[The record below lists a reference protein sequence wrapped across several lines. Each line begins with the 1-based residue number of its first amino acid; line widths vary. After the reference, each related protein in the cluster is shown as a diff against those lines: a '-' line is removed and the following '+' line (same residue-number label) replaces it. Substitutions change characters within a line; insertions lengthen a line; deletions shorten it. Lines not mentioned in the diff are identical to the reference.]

1 MHRPARTNPAHPL
14 QGPDRIGHKH
24 SRAKRSVHKCASNR
38 PFCSTLMARWST
50 ASISMFLPALGLAYS
65 SQDRHEP
72 GAYLPISCCARL
84 RLKSIPSVLSGCSEL
99 MRGPISSIQCR
110 SPLPGA
116 RKPLAWLTEIRIP
129 WAIAASGR
137 METAAANL
145 ATLNVDPCKRCDN
158 HARSGQA
165 RKAGSGSVPGR
176 SRPSR
181 CPRRKGD
188 CGRGQ
193 YLRYAR
199 GNALPGVG
207 DRTAQ
212 RRIQFR

>member
-1 MHRPARTNPAHPL
+1 MSGGLFTNQLLRETAVEIDPERVERLQRAHARAYQQYSVQIPL
-14 QGPDRIGHKH
+14 
-24 SRAKRSVHKCASNR
+24 A
-38 PFCSTLMARWST
+38 
-50 ASISMFLPALGLAYS
+50 
-65 SQDRHEP
+65 
-72 GAYLPISCCARL
+72 
-84 RLKSIPSVLSGCSEL
+84 
-99 MRGPISSIQCR
+99 
-110 SPLPGA
+110 GA
-116 RKPLAWLTEIRIP
+116 RKLLAWLTEIRIP
-129 WAIAASGR
+129 WAIATSGR

-145 ATLNVDPCKRCDN
+145 ATLNVDPRKRCDN

-181 CPRRKGD
+181 CPHRKGD

>member
-1 MHRPARTNPAHPL
+1 MRIEPSFLFDLGGALVDSVYQHVLACSWSGIFIARSA
-14 QGPDRIGHKH
+14 
-24 SRAKRSVHKCASNR
+24 CA
-38 PFCSTLMARWST
+38 
-50 ASISMFLPALGLAYS
+50 
-65 SQDRHEP
+65 

-84 RLKSIPSVLSGCSEL
+84 LLKSIPGVLSGCNSCAGL
-99 MRGPISSIQCR
+99 SAVFSADPPTRRAQA
-110 SPLPGA
+110 A
-116 RKPLAWLTEIRIP
+116 RLAHRNTNSLGYRYQRP
-129 WAIAASGR
+129 DGDG
-137 METAAANL
+137 AANL

-181 CPRRKGD
+181 CSHRKGD

-199 GNALPGVG
+199 ANALPDVG